1 MSRIPIRLRVTL
13 AFSIAMAIVLAGMAL
28 LIYVRVGGALLSSVD
43 QTLHSQAA
51 EVRPRSDGDRRLV
64 DPDVTGG
71 TTLAEVVD
79 PTGRVLRATPTGLP
93 LMLSVHDAARAAAG
107 RTLLSS
113 VTLRAPSGDWRVLA
127 LPLPNSGNAVVL
139 ARSLESREAT
149 LHRLLRELMLAGS
162 LALLLASAAGYL
174 LAAAALRPV
183 EAMRRRAAAV
193 TTASS
198 LRLPVPAAR
207 DEIARLAV
215 TLNEMLA
222 RLEAAFEH
230 ERRFVANAS
239 HELRTPLALL
249 RTELELALRRPRAVS
264 ELERTIRSA
273 VEETERLSRL
283 ANDLL
288 LMARADQGALPIRS
302 ETVAVSEVLDAV
314 AARFAAR
321 ARSLGRS
328 VSAVET
334 QFAVDADR
342 ERLDQALS
350 GLVDNALRH
359 GGGDILI
366 EAREAGEFI
375 EIHVTDDGPG
385 IPAGFRERAF
395 ERFSRGEDVR
405 NRGGSGLGL
414 SIVALIA
421 TAHGG
426 SAGIGEAEGGGADVW
441 LALPRVSGLVR
452 PRATAFI

>member
-1 MSRIPIRLRVTL
+1 MSRIPIRVRLTL
-13 AFSIAMAIVLAGMAL
+13 AFSVAMAIVLAGMAL

-51 EVRPRSDGDRRLV
+51 EVQVRSDSDRRLV

-71 TTLAEVVD
+71 TTLAEIVG
-79 PTGRVLRATPTGLP
+79 PTGRILRATPAGLP
-93 LMLSVHDAARAAAG
+93 LMLSARDATRAAGG

-113 VTLRAPSGDWRVLA
+113 VQLRTPSGDWRVLA
-127 LPLPNSGNAVVL
+127 LPLSQSGNALVL
-139 ARSLESREAT
+139 ARSLEARETT
-149 LHRLLRELMLAGS
+149 LHRLLRELLLAGS
-162 LALLLASAAGYL
+162 LALLLVSVAGYL

-198 LRLPVPAAR
+198 VRLPVPVAR
-207 DEIARLAV
+207 DEIARLAT

-222 RLEAAFEH
+222 RLESAFEH

-249 RTELELALRRPRAVS
+249 RTELDLALRRPRS
-264 ELERTIRSA
+264 TGELERTIRSA

-302 ETVAVSEVLDAV
+302 ETVAVVDVLDTV
-314 AARFAAR
+314 AGRFAAR
-321 ARSLGRS
+321 VRSLGRGIS
-328 VSAVET
+328 TVET
-334 QFAVDADR
+334 QLTVEADR

-359 GGGDILI
+359 GSGDIVLA
-366 EAREAGEFI
+366 AREAGEFV

-385 IPAGFRERAF
+385 IPLGFRERAF
-395 ERFSRGEDVR
+395 ERFSRGDDAR

-426 SAGIGEAEGGGADVW
+426 SAGVGDTDGGGADVW
-441 LALPRVSGLVR
+441 LALPRVSGLARPHVR
-452 PRATAFI
+452 AFI

>member
-1 MSRIPIRLRVTL
+1 MSRIPIRVRVTL
-13 AFSIAMAIVLAGMAL
+13 AFSVAMAIVLAGMAL

-51 EVRPRSDGDRRLV
+51 EVRVRSDSDRRLV

-71 TTLAEVVD
+71 TTLAEIVD
-79 PTGRVLRATPTGLP
+79 PSGRVLRATPTGLP
-93 LMLSVHDAARAAAG
+93 PMLSARDAARAAGG

-113 VTLRAPSGDWRVLA
+113 VTLRSPGGDWRVLA
-127 LPLPNSGNAVVL
+127 LPLPNNGNAVVL
-139 ARSLESREAT
+139 ARSLEPREAT
-149 LHRLLRELMLAGS
+149 LHRLLRELLLAGS

-198 LRLPVPAAR
+198 LRLPVPPAR
-207 DEIARLAV
+207 DEIARLAL

-249 RTELELALRRPRAVS
+249 RTELELALRRPRSAG

-302 ETVAVSEVLDAV
+302 EAVSVGEVLDAV
-314 AARFAAR
+314 AVRFAAR
-321 ARSLGRS
+321 ARSLGRTIS
-328 VSAVET
+328 TAET
-334 QFAVDADR
+334 ESAVDADR

-359 GGGDILI
+359 GSGDILI
-366 EAREAGEFI
+366 EVREVGEFV
-375 EIHVTDDGPG
+375 EIHVIDAGPG
-385 IPAGFRERAF
+385 IPADFRERAF
-395 ERFSRGEDVR
+395 ERFSRGDDAR

-426 SAGIGEAEGGGADVW
+426 SAGIGDAEGGGADVW
-441 LALPRVSGLVR
+441 LAVPRVSGLVR
-452 PRATAFI
+452 PRVTAFI

>member
-1 MSRIPIRLRVTL
+1 VSRIPIRVRLTL
-13 AFSIAMAIVLAGMAL
+13 AFSVAMAIVLAGMAL
-28 LIYVRVGGALLSSVD
+28 LIYLRVGGALLSTVD

-51 EVRPRSDGDRRLV
+51 EVQVRPDTDRRLV

-71 TTLAEVVD
+71 TTLAEIVD

-93 LMLSVHDAARAAAG
+93 PLVSAQDAARAAAG
-107 RTLLSS
+107 RNLLSS
-113 VTLRAPSGDWRVLA
+113 VKLQAPSGDWRVLA
-127 LPLPNSGNAVVL
+127 VPLPKSGNAVVV
-139 ARSLESREAT
+139 ARSLEPREAT
-149 LHRLLRELMLAGS
+149 LQRLLRELLLAGS

-198 LRLPVPAAR
+198 VRLPVPAAR
-207 DEIARLAV
+207 DEIALLAT

-239 HELRTPLALL
+239 HELRTPLAML
-249 RTELELALRRPRAVS
+249 RTELDLALRRPRS
-264 ELERTIRSA
+264 TEELEQTIRSA
-273 VEETERLSRL
+273 SEETERLSRL

-302 ETVAVSEVLDAV
+302 ETVAVGEVLDTV

-321 ARSLGRS
+321 AAGLGRIIS
-328 VSAVET
+328 TAETQLAVE
-334 QFAVDADR
+334 ADR

-359 GGGDILI
+359 GSGDILLA
-366 EAREAGEFI
+366 AREAGEFI

-385 IPAGFRERAF
+385 IPLGFRERAF
-395 ERFSRGEDVR
+395 ERFSRGDDAR

-426 SAGIGEAEGGGADVW
+426 SAGVRGAEGGGADVW
-441 LALPRVSGLVR
+441 LALPRASGLAR
-452 PRATAFI
+452 PRVRQFI